1 MLKIKSFSIFFFII
15 LFSLLVI
22 NIYINSLSFK
32 LKHFVNTQNAQIE
45 IAIIKENQVWVF
57 GRKKQPL
64 LSVFKYCIAL
74 AVLNKLE
81 TGNISLNETITI
93 NENMIEK
100 DLYSPMLK
108 KYTHYPFKIS
118 IRELLEYMISESD
131 NNACDIL
138 INYIGGINNLNNFI
152 HDIGFRDIEILTS
165 EQEMNTDI
173 TKQYLNKAYPKDIV
187 RLMKFIREG
196 ELLSPES
203 KIFLD
208 EIMINAKTGENKL
221 KAGLPDGI
229 IIGHKTGSS
238 SRTPE
243 GLKIADNDVGYI
255 VLPDNTIYYIAVM
268 IKDSK
273 MSDDENSKVIS
284 EISKIVYEYFTNT
297 N

>member
-1 MLKIKSFSIFFFII
+1 MLKIRSFSILFFII
-15 LFSLLVI
+15 LFSILVI

-32 LKHFVNTQNAQIE
+32 LKKFLNTQNAQIE
-45 IAIIKENQVWVF
+45 IAVIKKNKTWVF
-57 GRKKQPL
+57 GSKKQPL
-64 LSVFKYCIAL
+64 LSVFKYCVAL
-74 AVLNKLE
+74 TVLNKVE
-81 TGNISLNETITI
+81 KENISLDETITV
-93 NENMIEK
+93 NENMIDK
-100 DLYSPMLK
+100 GLYSPMLK
-108 KYTHYPFKIS
+108 KYTYYPFKIS
-118 IRELLEYMISESD
+118 IRELLEYTISESD

-138 INYIGGINNLNNFI
+138 INYIGGINNFNNFI
-152 HDIGFRDIEILTS
+152 HNIGFRDIEILCN
-165 EQEMNTDI
+165 EKEMNTDI

-196 ELLSPES
+196 ELLLPES

-208 EIMINAKTGENKL
+208 KIMINTKTGENKL

-229 IIGHKTGSS
+229 VIGHKTGSS

-255 VLPDNTIYYIAVM
+255 FLPDNTIYYIAVM

-273 MSDDENSKVIS
+273 MSDDENAKVIS